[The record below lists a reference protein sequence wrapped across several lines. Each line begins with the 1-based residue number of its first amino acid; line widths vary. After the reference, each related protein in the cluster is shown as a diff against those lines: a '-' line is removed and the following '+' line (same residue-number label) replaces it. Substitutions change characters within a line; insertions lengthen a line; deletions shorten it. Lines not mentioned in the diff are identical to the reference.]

1 MKSRSSE
8 KMQIAKK
15 DGSKTCRTDDHY
27 SLLTI
32 HFSFPRGIIWI

>member
-1 MKSRSSE
+1 MENRSSE

-15 DGSKTCRTDDHY
+15 DGRKTCLTSGHF
-27 SLLTI
+27 SLLTS